1 MINPKPFL
9 KSLVNKPVSFFFFP
23 LRDKEN
29 NAIKILHQRIMF
41 QLTLFIPI

>member
-9 KSLVNKPVSFFFFP
+9 KSLVNKPVSFFFS